1 MAQLRAVLT
10 AECDCVAMAQDL
22 SSKNYAAAAVGRQQ
36 AVDFRAAMERKEQIF
51 KQLEVSALC

>member
-22 SSKNYAAAAVGRQQ
+22 SSKNYAAAA
-36 AVDFRAAMERKEQIF
+36 AAMERNEQIF